1 MKKKQRILV
10 SVDESSHS
18 AELFEF
24 IARNRCFHSQDV
36 TLYHVSLNMPLF
48 LQDAEGAFST
58 LLSQGEL
65 RRFHELKEQEIM
77 EFVTQG
83 KNKLVDAGMDANRIH
98 TKIIDKEVGVARDIL
113 AEAVQG
119 YNLVMVG
126 RRGMGSLKEIF
137 LGSVSAKIVEKTSFA
152 PVMVLGAKQPG
163 KTIHVGFDGSDCCMN
178 AVRFVGDVLGN
189 EDYQIILTHIL
200 RLDDGERSSRIVELL
215 FTVNWYDKAE
225 KYIREKMEDAASYLV
240 NSGIPR
246 EKIEFRV
253 VRDVDTRAGAI
264 VAEADRKGPGIIVM
278 GRRGISRIEQFV
290 MGRVSNK
297 VIQLA
302 KQHTIFIVP
311 ERYFSVN
318 G

>member
-1 MKKKQRILV
+1 MKKKQRILI

-24 IARNRCFHSQDV
+24 IARNRCFHSHDI

-65 RRFHELKEQEIM
+65 QQYRELREQAIT
-77 EFVTQG
+77 EFITQG
-83 KNKLVDAGMDANRIH
+83 KNRLVAAGMDANRIH
-98 TKIIDKEVGVARDIL
+98 IKIVDKRVGIARDIL
-113 AEAVQG
+113 EEAGRG

-152 PVMVLGAKQPG
+152 PVMVMGSEQPG
-163 KTIHVGFDGSDCCMN
+163 KIIHIGFDGSDGCMN

-189 EDYQIILTHIL
+189 EDYQVTLTHVL
-200 RLDDGERSSRIVELL
+200 RMDDGERSARIVELL
-215 FTVNWYDKAE
+215 LTVNWYDKAE
-225 KYIREKMEDAASYLV
+225 KHIREKMEDAASYLV
-240 NSGIPR
+240 NSGISR
-246 EKIEFRV
+246 DKIAFRII
-253 VRDVDTRAGAI
+253 RNVDTRAGAI
-264 VAEADRKGPGIIVM
+264 VAEADSNGPGIIVM

-302 KQHTIFIVP
+302 KQHTVFIVP
-311 ERYFSVN
+311 EQYFAVN